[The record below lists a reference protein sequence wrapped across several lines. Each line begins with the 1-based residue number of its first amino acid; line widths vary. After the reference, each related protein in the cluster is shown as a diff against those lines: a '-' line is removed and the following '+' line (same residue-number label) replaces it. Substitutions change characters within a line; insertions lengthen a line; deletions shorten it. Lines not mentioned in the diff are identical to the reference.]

1 LFEHLQQVRVLQP
14 HQFPQMLNFGL
25 FLSYPI
31 LDAPVLEGNVFRYQL
46 SRLLFSLQQHHNV
59 TLASHFLFQ
68 HKADRRNGMVLI
80 DYQLSLFLL
89 ILNIFKTVAEELDKI
104 GQSLERQLIL
114 SVQVLNALLGHPAS
128 AAKYSIL

>member
-1 LFEHLQQVRVLQP
+1 
-14 HQFPQMLNFGL
+14 
-25 FLSYPI
+25 
-31 LDAPVLEGNVFRYQL
+31 
-46 SRLLFSLQQHHNV
+46 
-59 TLASHFLFQ
+59 
-68 HKADRRNGMVLI
+68 MVLI